1 MKIMVTPRLPND
13 KIIIAPGV
21 LLTTVK
27 MAALQVPGV
36 ARIGSTPGGVNR
48 LLRRAPGASGIQL
61 LIEDPNV
68 TVDVY
73 IVAKADAVLHE
84 VCRNVQKHVARDI
97 QENVGMNVTAVNVH
111 VEDVTFD

>member
-1 MKIMVTPRLPND
+1 MVTPRLPND

-21 LLTTVK
+21 LLTTVR

-48 LLRRAPGASGIQL
+48 LLRRTPADSGIRL
-61 LIEDPNV
+61 VIEDPNV

-73 IVAKADAVLHE
+73 IVARADAILRD
-84 VCRNVQKHVARDI
+84 VCHNVQKQVARDI
-97 QENVGMNVTAVNVH
+97 QENVGMHVSTVNVH
-111 VEDVTFD
+111 IEDVTFDE

>member
-1 MKIMVTPRLPND
+1 MVTPRLPND

-36 ARIGSTPGGVNR
+36 AHMGSTLGGVNR
-48 LLRRAPGASGIQL
+48 LLRRTAADNGIQL

-73 IVAKADAVLHE
+73 IVARADSILRE
-84 VCRNVQKHVARDI
+84 VCHNVQKQVARDI
-97 QENVGMNVTAVNVH
+97 QENVGMHVNAVNVH
-111 VEDVTFD
+111 IEDVTFDE

>member
-1 MKIMVTPRLPND
+1 MVTPRLPGD

-36 ARIGSTPGGVNR
+36 ARMGNTPGGVNR
-48 LLRRAPGASGIQL
+48 LLRRAASDSGVQL

-73 IVAKADAVLHE
+73 IVAWADAILRDI
-84 VCRNVQKHVARDI
+84 CLNVQKQVARDI
-97 QENVGMNVTAVNVH
+97 EQNVGMHVSAVNVH
-111 VEDVTFD
+111 IEDVAFAE

>member
-1 MKIMVTPRLPND
+1 MVTPRLPSD

-36 ARIGSTPGGVNR
+36 ARMGSTLGGVNR
-48 LLRRAPGASGIQL
+48 LLRRAAADSGVQL

-73 IVAKADAVLHE
+73 IVARLDANLRD
-84 VCRNVQKHVARDI
+84 VCRNVQKQVARDI
-97 QENVGMNVTAVNVH
+97 QENVGMHVTAVNVH
-111 VEDVTFD
+111 VEDVAFEE

>member
-1 MKIMVTPRLPND
+1 MVTPRLPSD

-36 ARIGSTPGGVNR
+36 VRMGSTPGGVNR
-48 LLRRAPGASGIQL
+48 LRRRAPADSGVHL

-73 IVAKADAVLHE
+73 IVARADAALRE
-84 VCRNVQKHVARDI
+84 ICQNVQKQVARDI
-97 QENVGMNVTAVNVH
+97 QQNVGMHVVAVNVH
-111 VEDVTFD
+111 IEDVAFDE